1 MFTLCC
7 QEGSA
12 SRLAVGASSRPA
24 EVYHL
29 PLHFSRDLIGQSFD
43 APCRRL

>member
-12 SRLAVGASSRPA
+12 SRLAVGAPGLLRSTTYLFISVVTLLVKA
-24 EVYHL
+24 L
-29 PLHFSRDLIGQSFD
+29 TPLVEG
-43 APCRRL
+43 